1 MSLLV
6 INSTDY
12 SENVIQKSYSVQ
24 RQDLYTEWVDGNWI
38 THRVIARQQITGS
51 FNMTFTS
58 AAAYEAFKANID
70 TVKTVDGY
78 CPVTLWVN
86 NIKASETINAFV
98 ELTTKHRWTEAIY
111 GGSPELAAVTVKI
124 TER

>member
-1 MSLLV
+1 MSLFTV
-6 INSTDY
+6 NSTDY
-12 SENVIQKSYSVQ
+12 SDNVLQKSYSVQ

-58 AAAYEAFKANID
+58 AAAYEAFKADID
-70 TVKTVDGY
+70 TVKTADGY

-86 NIKASETINAFV
+86 NIADSVTINAFV
-98 ELTTKHRWTEAIY
+98 ELTTKNRWTEDAF
-111 GGSPELAAVTVKI
+111 GGTPELAAVTVKI